1 MNNSKNKLLS
11 HTLLLLGLIVPVQQ
25 AVSAE
30 PDFVKEGDAAYKPG
44 NPIYDRWDK
53 FYKIEQSQPEEA
65 EKILIE
71 LGQLTPQD
79 IKVWKSL
86 TYLQIRL
93 NKQNEAI
100 QSVRKAEQLA
110 PQDEQLK
117 LQEAYLLNQQK
128 RNKEA
133 LVIFKD
139 LSASSDPE
147 MASKA
152 QQAVQNLSASAV
164 PSTFKD
170 VYFAPSYESNISG
183 AIFPL
188 KLRYGRNLDEGRA
201 QVYSFLSLNRDTHST
216 GLNNSTET
224 KIFDENA
231 AVLGIGAN
239 YQPWQKIPIRLY
251 AEVGGSYDLIDRP
264 DDNDQTKVRSKF
276 RESISAGATGYQE
289 WNAHPDMEN
298 RRIWKDYFTDLYGNV
313 ATYSREDYNVIG
325 DFRLRSGLNVYRG
338 EIGTVQVYA
347 KAHELFDTKGEDYN
361 NLIEGGVGVAWQPFN
376 YMPIKFRVEQLYGYR
391 FKGENQD
398 YDNTRVEMVFYK
410 NF

>member
-11 HTLLLLGLIVPVQQ
+11 HTLFILGLILPVQQ
-25 AVSAE
+25 VLSAE
-30 PDFVKEGDAAYKPG
+30 PEFVKEGDAAYKPG

-53 FYKIEQSQPEEA
+53 FYKLEQSQPQEA
-65 EKILIE
+65 EKILLE

-79 IKVWKSL
+79 LKVWKSL

-133 LVIFKD
+133 LAIFKD

-170 VYFAPSYESNISG
+170 VYFAPSYESRYDDF
-183 AIFPL
+183 IFPL
-188 KLRYGRNLDEGRA
+188 KMRYGKNLDNGRA
-201 QVYSFLSLNRDTHST
+201 QVYGFVNLNRDTKSK
-216 GLNNSTET
+216 GGVRPE
-224 KIFDENA
+224 IIDENA
-231 AVLGIGAN
+231 VTVGVGAN
-239 YQPWQKIPIRLY
+239 YQPWQSIPVRAYL
-251 AEVGGSYDLIDRP
+251 EVGGSYDLIDRNR
-264 DDNDQTKVRSKF
+264 DKF
-276 RESISAGATGYQE
+276 RESVVGGVTGYQE
-289 WNAHPDMEN
+289 WYANPAVDQRTLWN
-298 RRIWKDYFTDLYGNV
+298 DYFTDLYGNV
-313 ATYSREDYNVIG
+313 ASYSREDYNVIA
-325 DFRLRSGLNVYRG
+325 DLRLRSGFNLYRG
-338 EIGTVQVYA
+338 EAGTVQAYGKLHTLA
-347 KAHELFDTKGEDYN
+347 DSKGENYN
-361 NLIEGGVGVAWQPFN
+361 NLFEYGAGVAWQPFN
-376 YMPIKFRVEQLYGYR
+376 YVPVKLRVERLYGHY
-391 FKGENQD
+391 FKDALADGTDRYN
-398 YDNTRVEMVFYK
+398 NTRTELVFYK
-410 NF
+410 SF

>member
-152 QQAVQNLSASAV
+152 QQAVQNLSGSTV
-164 PSTFKD
+164 KSTFKD
-170 VYFAPSYESNISG
+170 IYFAPSYESNISG

-410 NF
+410 SF

>member
-11 HTLLLLGLIVPVQQ
+11 HTLFILGLILPAQQ
-25 AVSAE
+25 VLSAE
-30 PDFVKEGDAAYKPG
+30 PEFVKEGDAAYKPG

-53 FYKIEQSQPEEA
+53 FYKLEQSQPEEA
-65 EKILIE
+65 EKILLE

-79 IKVWKSL
+79 LKVWKSL

-147 MASKA
+147 MVSKA

-170 VYFAPSYESNISG
+170 VYFAPSYESRYDDF
-183 AIFPL
+183 IFPL
-188 KLRYGRNLDEGRA
+188 KMRYGKNLDNGRA
-201 QVYSFLSLNRDTHST
+201 QVYGFVNLNRDTKSK
-216 GLNNSTET
+216 GGVRPE
-224 KIFDENA
+224 IIDENA
-231 AVLGIGAN
+231 VTVGVGAN
-239 YQPWQKIPIRLY
+239 YQPWQSIPVRAYL
-251 AEVGGSYDLIDRP
+251 EVGGSYDLIDRNR
-264 DDNDQTKVRSKF
+264 DKF
-276 RESISAGATGYQE
+276 RESVVGGVTGYQE
-289 WNAHPDMEN
+289 WYANPAVDQRTLWN
-298 RRIWKDYFTDLYGNV
+298 DYFTDLYGNV
-313 ATYSREDYNVIG
+313 ASYSREDYNVIA
-325 DFRLRSGLNVYRG
+325 DLRLRSGFNLYRG
-338 EIGTVQVYA
+338 EAGTVQAYGKLHTLA
-347 KAHELFDTKGEDYN
+347 DSEGENYN
-361 NLIEGGVGVAWQPFN
+361 NLFEYGAGVAWQPFN
-376 YMPIKFRVEQLYGYR
+376 YVPVKLRVERLYGHY
-391 FKGENQD
+391 FKDALADGTDRYN
-398 YDNTRVEMVFYK
+398 NTRTELVFYK
-410 NF
+410 SF

>member
-11 HTLLLLGLIVPVQQ
+11 HTLFILGLILPVQQ
-25 AVSAE
+25 VLSAE
-30 PDFVKEGDAAYKPG
+30 PEFVKEGDAAYKPG

-53 FYKIEQSQPEEA
+53 FYKLEQSQPEEA
-65 EKILIE
+65 EKILLE

-79 IKVWKSL
+79 LKVWKSL

-170 VYFAPSYESNISG
+170 VYFAPSYESRYDDF
-183 AIFPL
+183 IFPL
-188 KLRYGRNLDEGRA
+188 KMRYGKNLDNGRA
-201 QVYSFLSLNRDTHST
+201 QVYGFVNLNRDTKSK
-216 GLNNSTET
+216 GGVRPE
-224 KIFDENA
+224 IIDENA
-231 AVLGIGAN
+231 VTVGVGAN
-239 YQPWQKIPIRLY
+239 YQPWQSIPVRAYL
-251 AEVGGSYDLIDRP
+251 EVGGSYDLIDRNR
-264 DDNDQTKVRSKF
+264 DKF
-276 RESISAGATGYQE
+276 RESVVGGVTGYQE
-289 WNAHPDMEN
+289 WYANPAVDQRTVWN
-298 RRIWKDYFTDLYGNV
+298 DYFTDLYGNV
-313 ATYSREDYNVIG
+313 ASYSREDYNVIA
-325 DFRLRSGLNVYRG
+325 DLRLRSGFNLYRG
-338 EIGTVQVYA
+338 EAGTIQAYGKLHTLA
-347 KAHELFDTKGEDYN
+347 DSEGENYN
-361 NLIEGGVGVAWQPFN
+361 NLFEYGAGVAWQPFN
-376 YMPIKFRVEQLYGYR
+376 YVPVKLRVERLYGHY
-391 FKGENQD
+391 FKDALADGTDRYN
-398 YDNTRVEMVFYK
+398 NTRTELVFYK
-410 NF
+410 SF

>member
-170 VYFAPSYESNISG
+170 VYFAPSYESRYDDF
-183 AIFPL
+183 IFPL
-188 KLRYGRNLDEGRA
+188 KMRYGKNLDNGRA
-201 QVYSFLSLNRDTHST
+201 QVYGFVNLNRDTKSK
-216 GLNNSTET
+216 GGVRPE
-224 KIFDENA
+224 IIDENA
-231 AVLGIGAN
+231 VTVGVGAN
-239 YQPWQKIPIRLY
+239 YQPWLSIPVRAYL
-251 AEVGGSYDLIDRP
+251 EVGGSYDLIDRNR
-264 DDNDQTKVRSKF
+264 DKF
-276 RESISAGATGYQE
+276 RESVVGGVTGYQE
-289 WNAHPDMEN
+289 WYANPAVEQ
-298 RRIWKDYFTDLYGNV
+298 RTIWNDYFTDLYGNV
-313 ATYSREDYNVIG
+313 ASYSREDYNVIA
-325 DFRLRSGLNVYRG
+325 DLRLRSGFNVYRG
-338 EIGTVQVYA
+338 EAGTVQAYGKLHTLA
-347 KAHELFDTKGEDYN
+347 DSEGENYN
-361 NLIEGGVGVAWQPFN
+361 NLFEYGAGVAWQPFN
-376 YMPIKFRVEQLYGYR
+376 YVPVKLRVERLYGRY
-391 FKGENQD
+391 FKDALADGTDTYN
-398 YDNTRVEMVFYK
+398 NTRTELVFYK
-410 NF
+410 SF

>member
-170 VYFAPSYESNISG
+170 IYFAPSYESRYDDF
-183 AIFPL
+183 IFPL
-188 KLRYGRNLDEGRA
+188 KMRYGKNLDNGRA
-201 QVYSFLSLNRDTHST
+201 QVYGFVNLNRDTKSK
-216 GLNNSTET
+216 GGVRPE
-224 KIFDENA
+224 IIDENA
-231 AVLGIGAN
+231 VTVGVGAN
-239 YQPWQKIPIRLY
+239 YQPWLSIPVRAYL
-251 AEVGGSYDLIDRP
+251 EVGGSYDLIDRNR
-264 DDNDQTKVRSKF
+264 DKF
-276 RESISAGATGYQE
+276 RESVVGGVTGYQE
-289 WNAHPDMEN
+289 WYANPAVEQ
-298 RRIWKDYFTDLYGNV
+298 RTIWNDYFTDLYGNV
-313 ATYSREDYNVIG
+313 ASYSREDYNVIA
-325 DFRLRSGLNVYRG
+325 DLRLRSGFNVYRG
-338 EIGTVQVYA
+338 EAGTVQAYGKLHTLA
-347 KAHELFDTKGEDYN
+347 DSEGENYN
-361 NLIEGGVGVAWQPFN
+361 NLFEYGAGVAWQPFN
-376 YMPIKFRVEQLYGYR
+376 YVPVKLRVERLYGRY
-391 FKGENQD
+391 FKDALADGTDTYN
-398 YDNTRVEMVFYK
+398 NTRTELVFYK
-410 NF
+410 SF

>member
-1 MNNSKNKLLS
+1 MKNSKNKLLS
-11 HTLLLLGLIVPVQQ
+11 QTLLLLGLILPVQQ
-25 AVSAE
+25 GMSAE

-53 FYKIEQSQPEEA
+53 FYKIEQSQPQEA

-152 QQAVQNLSASAV
+152 QQAVRNLSASAV

-170 VYFAPSYESNISG
+170 VYFAPSYESRYDDF
-183 AIFPL
+183 IFPL
-188 KLRYGRNLDEGRA
+188 KMRYGKNLDNGRA
-201 QVYSFLSLNRDTHST
+201 QVYGFVNLNRDTKSK
-216 GLNNSTET
+216 GGVRPE
-224 KIFDENA
+224 IIDENA
-231 AVLGIGAN
+231 VTVGVGAN
-239 YQPWQKIPIRLY
+239 YQPWQSIPVRAYL
-251 AEVGGSYDLIDRP
+251 EVGGSYDLIDRNR
-264 DDNDQTKVRSKF
+264 DKF
-276 RESISAGATGYQE
+276 RESVVGGVTGYQE
-289 WNAHPDMEN
+289 WYANPAAEQ
-298 RRIWKDYFTDLYGNV
+298 RSIWNDYFTDLYGNV
-313 ATYSREDYNVIG
+313 ASYSREDYNVIA
-325 DFRLRSGLNVYRG
+325 DLRLRSGFNLYRG
-338 EIGTVQVYA
+338 ETGTVQAYGKLHA
-347 KAHELFDTKGEDYN
+347 LADSEGENYN
-361 NLIEGGVGVAWQPFN
+361 NLFEYGAGVAWQPFN
-376 YMPIKFRVEQLYGYR
+376 YVPVKLRVERLYGHY
-391 FKGENQD
+391 FKDALADGSDRYN
-398 YDNTRVEMVFYK
+398 NTRTELVFYK
-410 NF
+410 SF

>member
-11 HTLLLLGLIVPVQQ
+11 HTLFILGLILPVQQ
-25 AVSAE
+25 VLSAE
-30 PDFVKEGDAAYKPG
+30 PEFVKEGDAAYKPG

-53 FYKIEQSQPEEA
+53 FYKLEQSQPEEA
-65 EKILIE
+65 EKILLE

-79 IKVWKSL
+79 LKVWKSL

-152 QQAVQNLSASAV
+152 QQAVQNLSTSAV

-170 VYFAPSYESNISG
+170 VYFAPSYESRYDDF
-183 AIFPL
+183 IFPL
-188 KLRYGRNLDEGRA
+188 KMRYGRNLDNGRA
-201 QVYSFLSLNRDTHST
+201 QVYGFVNLNRDTKSK
-216 GLNNSTET
+216 GGVRPE
-224 KIFDENA
+224 IIDENA
-231 AVLGIGAN
+231 VTVGVGAN
-239 YQPWQKIPIRLY
+239 YQPWQSIPVRAYL
-251 AEVGGSYDLIDRP
+251 EVGGSYDLIDRNR
-264 DDNDQTKVRSKF
+264 DKF
-276 RESISAGATGYQE
+276 RESVVGGVTGYQE
-289 WNAHPDMEN
+289 WYANPAVDQRTLWN
-298 RRIWKDYFTDLYGNV
+298 DYFTDLYGNV
-313 ATYSREDYNVIG
+313 ASYSREDYNVIA
-325 DFRLRSGLNVYRG
+325 DLRLRSGFNLYRG
-338 EIGTVQVYA
+338 EAGTVQAYGKLHTLA
-347 KAHELFDTKGEDYN
+347 DSEGENYN
-361 NLIEGGVGVAWQPFN
+361 NLFEYGAGVAWQPFN
-376 YMPIKFRVEQLYGYR
+376 YIPVKLRVERLYGHY
-391 FKGENQD
+391 FKDALADGTDRYN
-398 YDNTRVEMVFYK
+398 NTRTELVFYK
-410 NF
+410 SF

>member
-11 HTLLLLGLIVPVQQ
+11 HTLLLLGLIIPVQQ

-170 VYFAPSYESNISG
+170 VYFAPSYESRYDDF
-183 AIFPL
+183 IFPL
-188 KLRYGRNLDEGRA
+188 KMRYGKNLDNGRA
-201 QVYSFLSLNRDTHST
+201 QVYGFVNLNRDTKSK
-216 GLNNSTET
+216 GGVRPE
-224 KIFDENA
+224 IIDENA
-231 AVLGIGAN
+231 VTVGVGAN
-239 YQPWQKIPIRLY
+239 YQPWQSIPVRAYL
-251 AEVGGSYDLIDRP
+251 EVGGSYDLIDRNR
-264 DDNDQTKVRSKF
+264 DKF
-276 RESISAGATGYQE
+276 RESVVGGVTGYQE
-289 WNAHPDMEN
+289 WYANPAVEQ
-298 RRIWKDYFTDLYGNV
+298 RTIWNDYFTDLYGNV
-313 ATYSREDYNVIG
+313 ASYSREDYNVIA
-325 DFRLRSGLNVYRG
+325 DLRLRSGFNVYRG
-338 EIGTVQVYA
+338 EAGTVQAYGKLHTLA
-347 KAHELFDTKGEDYN
+347 DSEGENYN
-361 NLIEGGVGVAWQPFN
+361 NLFEYGAGVAWQPFN
-376 YMPIKFRVEQLYGYR
+376 YVPVKLRVERLYGRY
-391 FKGENQD
+391 FKDALADGTDTYN
-398 YDNTRVEMVFYK
+398 NTRTELVFYK
-410 NF
+410 SF

>member
-11 HTLLLLGLIVPVQQ
+11 HTLFILGLILPVQQ
-25 AVSAE
+25 VLSAE
-30 PDFVKEGDAAYKPG
+30 PEFAKEGDAAYKPG

-53 FYKIEQSQPEEA
+53 FYKLEQSQPEEA
-65 EKILIE
+65 EKILLE

-79 IKVWKSL
+79 LKVWKSL

-170 VYFAPSYESNISG
+170 VYFAPSYESRYDDF
-183 AIFPL
+183 IFPL
-188 KLRYGRNLDEGRA
+188 KMRYGKNLDNGRA
-201 QVYSFLSLNRDTHST
+201 QVYGFVNLNRDTKSK
-216 GLNNSTET
+216 GGVRPE
-224 KIFDENA
+224 IIDENA
-231 AVLGIGAN
+231 VTVGVGAN
-239 YQPWQKIPIRLY
+239 YQPWQSIPVRAYL
-251 AEVGGSYDLIDRP
+251 EVGGSYDLIDRNR
-264 DDNDQTKVRSKF
+264 DKF
-276 RESISAGATGYQE
+276 RESVVGGVTGYQE
-289 WNAHPDMEN
+289 WYANPAIDQRTLWN
-298 RRIWKDYFTDLYGNV
+298 DYFTDLYGNV
-313 ATYSREDYNVIG
+313 ASYSREDYNIIA
-325 DFRLRSGLNVYRG
+325 DLRLRSGFNLYRG
-338 EIGTVQVYA
+338 EAGTVQAYGKLHTLA
-347 KAHELFDTKGEDYN
+347 DSEGENYN
-361 NLIEGGVGVAWQPFN
+361 NLFEYGAGVAWQPFN
-376 YMPIKFRVEQLYGYR
+376 YVPVKLRVERLYGHY
-391 FKGENQD
+391 FKDALADGTDRYN
-398 YDNTRVEMVFYK
+398 NTRTELVFYK
-410 NF
+410 SF

>member
-170 VYFAPSYESNISG
+170 VYFAPSYESRYDDF
-183 AIFPL
+183 IFPL
-188 KLRYGRNLDEGRA
+188 KMRYGKNLDNGRA
-201 QVYSFLSLNRDTHST
+201 QVYGFVNLNRDTKSK
-216 GLNNSTET
+216 GGVRPE
-224 KIFDENA
+224 IIDENA
-231 AVLGIGAN
+231 VTVGVGAN
-239 YQPWQKIPIRLY
+239 YQPWQSIPVRAYL
-251 AEVGGSYDLIDRP
+251 EVGGSYDLIDRNR
-264 DDNDQTKVRSKF
+264 DKF
-276 RESISAGATGYQE
+276 RESVVGGVTGYQE
-289 WNAHPDMEN
+289 WYANPAVEQ
-298 RRIWKDYFTDLYGNV
+298 RTIWNDYFTDLYGNV
-313 ATYSREDYNVIG
+313 ASYSREDYNVIA
-325 DFRLRSGLNVYRG
+325 DLRLRSGFNVYRG
-338 EIGTVQVYA
+338 EAGTVQAYGKLHTLA
-347 KAHELFDTKGEDYN
+347 DSEGENYN
-361 NLIEGGVGVAWQPFN
+361 NLFEYGAGVAWQPFN
-376 YMPIKFRVEQLYGYR
+376 YVPVKLRVERLYGRY
-391 FKGENQD
+391 FKDALADGTDTYN
-398 YDNTRVEMVFYK
+398 NTRTELVFYK
-410 NF
+410 SF

>member
-11 HTLLLLGLIVPVQQ
+11 HTLLLLGLIIPVQQ

-170 VYFAPSYESNISG
+170 VYFAPSYESRYDDF
-183 AIFPL
+183 IFPL
-188 KLRYGRNLDEGRA
+188 KMRYGKNLDNGRA
-201 QVYSFLSLNRDTHST
+201 QVYGFVNLNRDTKSK
-216 GLNNSTET
+216 GGVRPE
-224 KIFDENA
+224 IIDENA
-231 AVLGIGAN
+231 VTVGVGAN
-239 YQPWQKIPIRLY
+239 YQPWQSIPVRAYL
-251 AEVGGSYDLIDRP
+251 EVGGSYDLIDRNR
-264 DDNDQTKVRSKF
+264 DKF
-276 RESISAGATGYQE
+276 RESVVGGVTGYQE
-289 WNAHPDMEN
+289 WYANPTVEQ
-298 RRIWKDYFTDLYGNV
+298 RTIWNDYFTDLYGNV
-313 ATYSREDYNVIG
+313 ASYSREDYNVIA
-325 DFRLRSGLNVYRG
+325 DLRLRSGFNVYRG
-338 EIGTVQVYA
+338 EAGTVQAYGKLHTLA
-347 KAHELFDTKGEDYN
+347 DSEGENYN
-361 NLIEGGVGVAWQPFN
+361 NLFEYGAGVAWQPFN
-376 YMPIKFRVEQLYGYR
+376 YIPVKLRVERLYGRY
-391 FKGENQD
+391 FKDALADGTDTYN
-398 YDNTRVEMVFYK
+398 NTRTELVFYK
-410 NF
+410 SF

>member
-139 LSASSDPE
+139 LSASSDLE

-170 VYFAPSYESNISG
+170 VYFAPSYESRYDDF
-183 AIFPL
+183 IFPL
-188 KLRYGRNLDEGRA
+188 KMRYGKNLDNGRA
-201 QVYSFLSLNRDTHST
+201 QVYGFVNLNRDTKSK
-216 GLNNSTET
+216 GGVRPE
-224 KIFDENA
+224 IIDENA
-231 AVLGIGAN
+231 VTVGVGAN
-239 YQPWQKIPIRLY
+239 YQPWQSIPVRAYL
-251 AEVGGSYDLIDRP
+251 EVGGSYDLIDRNR
-264 DDNDQTKVRSKF
+264 DKF
-276 RESISAGATGYQE
+276 RESVVGGVTGYQE
-289 WNAHPDMEN
+289 WYANPAVEQ
-298 RRIWKDYFTDLYGNV
+298 RTIWNDYFTDLYGNV
-313 ATYSREDYNVIG
+313 ASYSREDYNVIA
-325 DFRLRSGLNVYRG
+325 DLRLRSGFNVYRG
-338 EIGTVQVYA
+338 EAGTVQAYGKLHTLA
-347 KAHELFDTKGEDYN
+347 DSEGENYN
-361 NLIEGGVGVAWQPFN
+361 NLFEYGAGVAWQPFN
-376 YMPIKFRVEQLYGYR
+376 YVPVKLRVERLYGRY
-391 FKGENQD
+391 FKDALADGTDTYN
-398 YDNTRVEMVFYK
+398 NTRTELVFYK
-410 NF
+410 SF

>member
-1 MNNSKNKLLS
+1 MKNSKNKLLS
-11 HTLLLLGLIVPVQQ
+11 QTLLLLGLILPVQQ
-25 AVSAE
+25 GMCAE

-53 FYKIEQSQPEEA
+53 FYKIEQSQPQEA

-152 QQAVQNLSASAV
+152 QQAVRNLSASAV

-170 VYFAPSYESNISG
+170 VYFAPSYESRYDDF
-183 AIFPL
+183 IFPL
-188 KLRYGRNLDEGRA
+188 KMRYGKNLDNGRA
-201 QVYSFLSLNRDTHST
+201 QVYGFVNLNRDTKSK
-216 GLNNSTET
+216 GGVRPE
-224 KIFDENA
+224 IIDENA
-231 AVLGIGAN
+231 VTVGVGAN
-239 YQPWQKIPIRLY
+239 YQPWQSIPVRAYL
-251 AEVGGSYDLIDRP
+251 EVGGSYDLIDRNR
-264 DDNDQTKVRSKF
+264 DKF
-276 RESISAGATGYQE
+276 RESVVGGVTGYQE
-289 WNAHPDMEN
+289 WYANPAAEQ
-298 RRIWKDYFTDLYGNV
+298 RSIWNDYFTDLYGNV
-313 ATYSREDYNVIG
+313 ASYSREDYNVIA
-325 DFRLRSGLNVYRG
+325 DLRLRSGFNLYRG
-338 EIGTVQVYA
+338 ETGTVQAYGKLHTLA
-347 KAHELFDTKGEDYN
+347 DSEGENYN
-361 NLIEGGVGVAWQPFN
+361 NLFEYGAGVAWQPFN
-376 YMPIKFRVEQLYGYR
+376 YVPVKLRVERLYGHY
-391 FKGENQD
+391 FKDALADGTDRYN
-398 YDNTRVEMVFYK
+398 NTRTELVFYK
-410 NF
+410 SF

>member
-44 NPIYDRWDK
+44 NPVYDRWDK

-117 LQEAYLLNQQK
+117 LQEAYLLNQQE

-152 QQAVQNLSASAV
+152 QQAVQNLSASAG

-170 VYFAPSYESNISG
+170 VYFAPSYESRYDDF
-183 AIFPL
+183 IFPL
-188 KLRYGRNLDEGRA
+188 KMRYGKNLDHGRA
-201 QVYSFLSLNRDTHST
+201 QVYGFVNLNRDTKSK
-216 GLNNSTET
+216 GGVRPE
-224 KIFDENA
+224 IIDENA
-231 AVLGIGAN
+231 VTVGVGAN
-239 YQPWQKIPIRLY
+239 YQPWQSIPVRAYL
-251 AEVGGSYDLIDRP
+251 EVGGSYDLIDRNR
-264 DDNDQTKVRSKF
+264 DKF
-276 RESISAGATGYQE
+276 RESVVGGVTGYQE
-289 WNAHPDMEN
+289 WYANPVVEQ
-298 RRIWKDYFTDLYGNV
+298 RTIWNDYFTDLYGNV
-313 ATYSREDYNVIG
+313 ASYSREDYNVIA
-325 DFRLRSGLNVYRG
+325 DLRLRSGFNVYRG
-338 EIGTVQVYA
+338 EAGTVQAYGKLHTLA
-347 KAHELFDTKGEDYN
+347 DSEGENYN
-361 NLIEGGVGVAWQPFN
+361 NLFEYGAGVAWQPFN
-376 YMPIKFRVEQLYGYR
+376 YIPVKLRVERLYGRY
-391 FKGENQD
+391 FKDALADGTDTYN
-398 YDNTRVEMVFYK
+398 NTRTELVFYK
-410 NF
+410 SF

>member
-11 HTLLLLGLIVPVQQ
+11 HTLFILGLILPVQQ
-25 AVSAE
+25 VLSAE
-30 PDFVKEGDAAYKPG
+30 PEFVKEGDAAYKPG

-53 FYKIEQSQPEEA
+53 FYKLEQSQPEEA
-65 EKILIE
+65 EKILLE

-79 IKVWKSL
+79 LKVWKSL

-139 LSASSDPE
+139 LSASSDPK

-170 VYFAPSYESNISG
+170 VYFAPSYESRYDDF
-183 AIFPL
+183 IFPL
-188 KLRYGRNLDEGRA
+188 KMRYGKNLDNGRA
-201 QVYSFLSLNRDTHST
+201 QVYGFVNLNRDTKSK
-216 GLNNSTET
+216 GGVRPE
-224 KIFDENA
+224 IIDENA
-231 AVLGIGAN
+231 VTVGVGAN
-239 YQPWQKIPIRLY
+239 YQPWQSIPVRAYL
-251 AEVGGSYDLIDRP
+251 EVGGSYDLIDRNR
-264 DDNDQTKVRSKF
+264 DKF
-276 RESISAGATGYQE
+276 RESVVGGVTGYQE
-289 WNAHPDMEN
+289 WYANPAVDQRTLWN
-298 RRIWKDYFTDLYGNV
+298 DYFTDLYGNV
-313 ATYSREDYNVIG
+313 ASYSREDYNVIA
-325 DFRLRSGLNVYRG
+325 DLRLRSGFNLYRG
-338 EIGTVQVYA
+338 EAGTVQAYGKLHTLA
-347 KAHELFDTKGEDYN
+347 DSEGENYN
-361 NLIEGGVGVAWQPFN
+361 NLFEYGAGVAWQPFN
-376 YMPIKFRVEQLYGYR
+376 YIPVKLRVERLYGHY
-391 FKGENQD
+391 FKDALADGTDRYN
-398 YDNTRVEMVFYK
+398 NTRTELVFYK
-410 NF
+410 SF

>member
-170 VYFAPSYESNISG
+170 VYFAPSYESRYDDF
-183 AIFPL
+183 IFPL
-188 KLRYGRNLDEGRA
+188 KMRYGKNLDNGRA
-201 QVYSFLSLNRDTHST
+201 QVYGFVNLNRDTKSK
-216 GLNNSTET
+216 GGVRPE
-224 KIFDENA
+224 IIDENA
-231 AVLGIGAN
+231 VTVGVGAN
-239 YQPWQKIPIRLY
+239 YQPWQSIPVRAYL
-251 AEVGGSYDLIDRP
+251 EVGGSYDLIDRNR
-264 DDNDQTKVRSKF
+264 DKF
-276 RESISAGATGYQE
+276 RESVVGGVTGYQE
-289 WNAHPDMEN
+289 WYANPVVEQ
-298 RRIWKDYFTDLYGNV
+298 RTIWNDYFTDLYGNV
-313 ATYSREDYNVIG
+313 ASYSREDYNVIA
-325 DFRLRSGLNVYRG
+325 DLRLRSGFNVYRG
-338 EIGTVQVYA
+338 EAGTVQAYGKLHTLA
-347 KAHELFDTKGEDYN
+347 DSEGENYN
-361 NLIEGGVGVAWQPFN
+361 NLFEYGAGVAWQPFN
-376 YMPIKFRVEQLYGYR
+376 YVPVKLRVERLYGRY
-391 FKGENQD
+391 FKDALADGTDTYN
-398 YDNTRVEMVFYK
+398 NTRTELVFYK